1 MDDSATPRTEFA
13 YYLRLWRERSGTWR
27 ASLDDM
33 ATRERIY
40 ALAPDEI
47 ADIIALRCDVE
58 RTDD

>member
-13 YYLRLWRERSGTWR
+13 YILRLWRERSGTWR

-40 ALAPDEI
+40 ALGPDEI
-47 ADIIALRCDVE
+47 ADIIALRCDLE
-58 RTDD
+58 GADD